1 MAAPPGSKRV
11 FEQIEEKADYYSPV
25 TYAEL
30 LGFYNGFNLQPDA
43 ASGQFIPLTQVKPGP
58 PTDRILFAVGI
69 LPPAANV
76 TGRILDRTASIPVDG
91 ETELV
96 GDQAASNANTAA
108 GVASPEAPGKVTEG
122 RAAGSHRWGR
132 QVMLEAFRELYGREP
147 TLAEL
152 QYAQAVGWAETSY
165 GQAWKREMMGSNN
178 WGAVHCPLNGQ
189 TGPGCISYTDHHPDG
204 TPFTVS
210 FKSYETPKDG
220 AKDLLKHIFTHRSTG
235 QALQGGDTYRAS
247 YLMRRQSYYGGFC
260 PQATKEFG
268 AGPAKSSLK
277 SPDASEG
284 TQACAKE
291 AIGLHAGRIHQIIQD
306 MAVAN
311 GDPSVLG
318 LGNYE
323 AADAWYRETRGLD
336 ASGQP
341 IGGDAK
347 GGDWQGQGS
356 KNAAD
361 AKQEEAKLAGSP
373 LLSSDANK
381 ALIAA
386 QVTQA
391 RMMQEA
397 LAKMAATP
405 PLAMLVNPSSF
416 GVKGE
421 KIANDGSWTRNGP
434 IIEFWGD
441 QQDKISGS
449 GKVAGFFAIDAT
461 NATGPGLTRMAR
473 NLSQGWEN
481 FQSLYLLYRNNGALF
496 MPDFVSRDDRV
507 NMAMMG
513 SVYIYY
519 DNTIYIGSFDSFNVT
534 ENEATPFTVEYS
546 FEFTVRASFL
556 LDRTDDQFTYGAPAL
571 FKRSAPVSAPSA
583 QDFENQLVEQA
594 QTDELFGTPGDDA
607 PADFSTPE

>member
-11 FEQIEEKADYYSPV
+11 FEQIEEKADFYSPV
-25 TYAEL
+25 TYVEL
-30 LGFYNGFNLQPDA
+30 LNFYNGFNVQPDA
-43 ASGQFIPLTQVKPGP
+43 ASGQFIPLTQVKPGTK
-58 PTDRILFAVGI
+58 TDRILFAVGI

-76 TGRILDRTASIPVDG
+76 TGRILDRTASLSTDG
-91 ETELV
+91 EPELV
-96 GDQAASNANTAA
+96 GEQATEAASSSGAA
-108 GVASPEAPGKVTEG
+108 PPEAPGKVTES
-122 RAAGSHRWGR
+122 RAAGSHKWGR

-165 GQAWKREMMGSNN
+165 GQSWKREMTGSNN
-178 WGAVHCPLNGQ
+178 WGAVHCPLNAQ

-220 AKDLLKHIFTHRSTG
+220 AKDLLKHIFTYRSTG
-235 QALQGGDTYRAS
+235 QALQGGDVYRAS

-268 AGPAKSSLK
+268 ASPAQKSLK
-277 SPDASEG
+277 SPDATEG

-323 AADAWYRETRGLD
+323 AADAWYRQTRGID
-336 ASGQP
+336 SNGQP
-341 IGGDAK
+341 IGGDA
-347 GGDWQGQGS
+347 GAGNWQAKGS
-356 KNAAD
+356 KDAKD
-361 AKQEEAKLAGSP
+361 AKQEETQLAGSP
-373 LLSSDANK
+373 LLASEANK

-386 QVTQA
+386 QLVQA
-391 RMMQEA
+391 RMTQEA
-397 LAKMAATP
+397 IAKMAATP
-405 PLAMLVNPSSF
+405 PLAMLVNPNSF
-416 GVKGE
+416 GVKGD

-434 IIEFWGD
+434 IVEFWGD

-449 GKVAGFFAIDAT
+449 GKVAGFFALDAT

-473 NLSQGWEN
+473 NLSEGWAN
-481 FQSLYLLYRNNGALF
+481 FQSLYLLYRNNGALYL
-496 MPDFVSRDDRV
+496 PDFVSREDRL
-507 NMAMMG
+507 NLAMVG

-534 ENEATPFTVEYS
+534 ENETSPFTVEYS

-556 LDRTDDQFTYGAPAL
+556 LDRTDEQFTYGAPSL
-571 FKRSAPVSAPSA
+571 FPKGAPIAAANSKN
-583 QDFENQLVEQA
+583 FEDQLVEQG
-594 QTDELFGTPGDDA
+594 QTDTLFGTPGDEA
-607 PADFSTPE
+607 PSDFSTPE

>member
-11 FEQIEEKADYYSPV
+11 FEQIEEKADFYSPV
-25 TYAEL
+25 TYVGL
-30 LGFYNGFNLQPDA
+30 LNFYNGFNVQPDA
-43 ASGQFIPLTQVKPGP
+43 ASGQFIPLTQVKPGA

-76 TGRILDRTASIPVDG
+76 TGRILDRTASLPTDG

-96 GDQAASNANTAA
+96 GEQAAAA
-108 GVASPEAPGKVTEG
+108 APSSGAEPPGAVGKVTES
-122 RAAGSHRWGR
+122 RAAGSHKWGR

-165 GQAWKREMMGSNN
+165 GQSWKREMIGSNN

-220 AKDLLKHIFTHRSTG
+220 AKDLLRHIFTHRSTG
-235 QALQGGDTYRAS
+235 QALQDGDTYRAS

-268 AGPAKSSLK
+268 AYAAKTSLK

-306 MAVAN
+306 IAVAN

-323 AADAWYRETRGLD
+323 SADAWYRETRGLD
-336 ASGQP
+336 SAGKP
-341 IGGDAK
+341 IGGDA
-347 GGDWQGQGS
+347 GPGNWQAQGS
-356 KNAAD
+356 KDAKD
-361 AKQEEAKLAGSP
+361 AKQEETQLAGSP
-373 LLSSDANK
+373 LLASEANK

-386 QVTQA
+386 QMVQA
-391 RMMQEA
+391 RMTQEA
-397 LAKMAATP
+397 IAKMAATP
-405 PLAMLVNPSSF
+405 PLAMLVNPNSF
-416 GVKGE
+416 GGKGD

-434 IIEFWGD
+434 IVEFWGD

-449 GKVAGFFAIDAT
+449 GKVAGFFALDAT

-481 FQSLYLLYRNNGALF
+481 FQSLYLLYRNNGALYL
-496 MPDFVSRDDRV
+496 PDFVSREDRL
-507 NMAMMG
+507 NLAMVG

-534 ENEATPFTVEYS
+534 ENDATPFTVEYS
-546 FEFTVRASFL
+546 FEFTVRAAFL
-556 LDRTDDQFTYGAPAL
+556 LDRTDDQFTYGAPNL
-571 FKRSAPVSAPSA
+571 FPKGAPIAAASPKN
-583 QDFENQLVEQA
+583 FEDQLVEQY
-594 QTDELFGTPGDDA
+594 QTDTLFGTPGDDA
-607 PADFSTPE
+607 PSDFSTPE